1 MGIIFWVINSISI
14 PLLPFLITISYS
26 VGLEISPEKIFNP
39 ERNILSEIK
48 VTNGKI
54 TFITNR
60 IDSSGYKINQGK
72 AFFKIMVSY
81 NNKIIDLI
89 LGFGIDTENFSLT
102 VSSSSYSTIILAFT
116 FYYEN
121 TNTIKYEIEII
132 IDIIMKA
139 VLERVLV
146 LAESFGGDLTPVEES
161 IGLGPGLYI
170 IFLII
175 SNLLAQGASFT
186 IEAVSSFFVSLFPY
200 AQNIL

>member
-1 MGIIFWVINSISI
+1 M
-14 PLLPFLITISYS
+14 
-26 VGLEISPEKIFNP
+26 E
-39 ERNILSEIK
+39 
-48 VTNGKI
+48 
-54 TFITNR
+54 
-60 IDSSGYKINQGK
+60 
-72 AFFKIMVSY
+72 SY

-102 VSSSSYSTIILAFT
+102 MSSSSYSTIVLTFT

-146 LAESFGGDLTPVEES
+146 LAESFGGDLTPVVEN
-161 IGLGPGLYI
+161 IGIGPGLYI

-175 SNLLAQGASFT
+175 SNLLAPGASFA
-186 IEAVSSFFVSLFPY
+186 IEAVPAFLLSLFSY
-200 AQNIL
+200 AQNVLQYAY

>member
-26 VGLEISPEKIFNP
+26 VGLEISPEKIYKP

-72 AFFKIMVSY
+72 AFLKIMESY

-89 LGFGIDTENFSLT
+89 LGFGIDTENFYLT
-102 VSSSSYSTIILAFT
+102 VSSSSYSTIILTFT

-146 LAESFGGDLTPVEES
+146 LAESFGGDLTPVVEN
-161 IGLGPGLYI
+161 IGIGPGLYI

-175 SNLLAQGASFT
+175 SNLLA
-186 IEAVSSFFVSLFPY
+186 P
-200 AQNIL
+200 